1 MITVE
6 QHANKLVIKGHAGSA
21 DYGKDLVCASA
32 SILFYTLIANL
43 HEVELEGDCKVV
55 VKESSGDCEVAV
67 CACNEA
73 TDKVMDIFHY
83 AMNGYRLLAENYPK
97 NLQILKH
104 RNFDIE

>member
-6 QHANKLVIKGHAGSA
+6 SYANKLVIKGHAGSA
-21 DYGKDLVCASA
+21 EYGKDLVCASA
-32 SILFYTLIANL
+32 SILLYTLVTNL
-43 HEVELEGDCKVV
+43 REVELEGDCKVA

-73 TDKVMDIFHY
+73 TEKVKDIIHY
-83 AMNGYRLLAENYPK
+83 AMNGYRILAENYPE

-104 RNFDIE
+104 RNIVIE